1 MTDDHAESRRVE
13 FHELIKEKQAEK
25 AEKERK
31 RKCQAA
37 HMDEQEDAEVQI
49 IERKKRRH
57 KKNKK
62 PKQPKLEA
70 FVKPNDALAADLL
83 AVAKWVFAHNIPPN
97 TMQGPYWKRMN
108 AKLQNVTTS
117 YTPMYS
123 KKIFVEM
130 LSLLREQAETEL
142 NAHLKHRKEGHGPIR

>member
-1 MTDDHAESRRVE
+1 MSGSFKAVTARVHLAVMKRNGLWSSLCDVTDDHAESRRVE

-57 KKNKK
+57 RKK
-62 PKQPKLEA
+62 
-70 FVKPNDALAADLL
+70 
-83 AVAKWVFAHNIPPN
+83 
-97 TMQGPYWKRMN
+97 
-108 AKLQNVTTS
+108 
-117 YTPMYS
+117 
-123 KKIFVEM
+123 
-130 LSLLREQAETEL
+130 
-142 NAHLKHRKEGHGPIR
+142 